1 MTPMRP
7 KGRADALVKFFYLAV
22 KSLSIPTGAKFLVC
36 VVAAVIST
44 QSSLFAGNDSDP
56 QSYWLQQRAIEDQK
70 HSKPPEAKPSPHRP
84 IRDFVPGEAT
94 RSPGTPGGAPIE
106 PKFFVTVVGDSLAVQ
121 IAEGLQD
128 AFLDKPD
135 IAVQRRARESSG
147 LVRDDYYDWAK
158 AAREISEKD
167 KSDVVVIVIGSNDL
181 QSLKD
186 GAEAVDPLSDK
197 WKALYSQRIEA
208 FIAPFRS
215 SQSTVLW
222 LGLPPM
228 RSDAY
233 NADVAKLNE
242 IYRQRLEN
250 SGVKYV
256 DIWEAFADD
265 DGSYNAFGP
274 DISGQNA
281 KLRAADGIHF
291 TKAGARKAAGF
302 LESEIRRVYESASP
316 KNEIA
321 ALPPDI
327 EQAAIDINA
336 QIRQEAGLPPRTG
349 AMIAPSVAPKPAA
362 GPIFSLT
369 SAPLAEDGAL
379 ATRRVDSA
387 QTNHPEVNAN
397 ATPSKGGGANVRP
410 GRSDDFVWP
419 RS

>member
-1 MTPMRP
+1 MRLQ
-7 KGRADALVKFFYLAV
+7 GRSDAVVKFFYAAV
-22 KSLSIPTGAKFLVC
+22 KSLSMPASAGLIVC
-36 VVAAVIST
+36 VMLAMISM

-70 HSKPPEAKPSPHRP
+70 HSKPPEAKPSPRRP

-94 RSPGTPGGAPIE
+94 RTPGAPGGVPIE

-121 IAEGLQD
+121 IADGLQD

-135 IAVQRRARESSG
+135 IAVQRRARDSSG
-147 LVRDDYYDWAK
+147 LVRDDYYDWVK
-158 AAREISEKD
+158 AAHEISEKD
-167 KSDVVVIVIGSNDL
+167 KSDVIVIVIGSNDL

-186 GAEAVDPLSDK
+186 GAETVDPLSDK
-197 WKALYSQRIEA
+197 WKELYSQRIEA

-228 RSDAY
+228 RNDAY

-242 IYRQRLEN
+242 IYRQTLEN

-265 DGSYNAFGP
+265 DGSYDAFGP

-302 LESEIRRVYESASP
+302 LESEIRRVYDSASP

-349 AMIAPSVAPKPAA
+349 AMIAPPVAPKPAA

-369 SAPLAEDGAL
+369 SAPLAEDGML
-379 ATRRVDSA
+379 ARRRVDSDQA
-387 QTNHPEVNAN
+387 MHSELNAN
-397 ATPSKGGGANVRP
+397 TSPSKGGAANARK

>member
-1 MTPMRP
+1 MRP
-7 KGRADALVKFFYLAV
+7 NGRTDALVKFFCASAR
-22 KSLSIPTGAKFLVC
+22 SLSKPRGANFLVC
-36 VVAAVIST
+36 ILLALVCT
-44 QSSLFAGNDSDP
+44 QSSLSAGNDSDP
-56 QSYWLQQRAIEDQK
+56 QSYWLQQRAFEDQK
-70 HSKPPEAKPSPHRP
+70 RSKPPEAKPSPHRV

-94 RSPGTPGGAPIE
+94 RSPGAPGGAPIE

-128 AFLDKPD
+128 AFVDKPD
-135 IAVQRRARESSG
+135 IAIQRRTRDSSG
-147 LVRDDYYDWAK
+147 LVRDDYYDWVK
-158 AAREISEKD
+158 AAHEISEKD

-181 QSLKD
+181 QSMKE
-186 GAEAVDPLSDK
+186 GAEAVDPHSDR
-197 WKALYSQRIEA
+197 WKALYSRRLEA

-228 RSDAY
+228 RNEAY

-242 IYRQRLEN
+242 IYRQTLEN

-265 DGSYNAFGP
+265 DGSYDAFGP

-281 KLRAADGIHF
+281 KLRAADGVHF

-302 LESEIRRVYESASP
+302 LESEIRRVYESTSP

-349 AMIAPSVAPKPAA
+349 AMIAPSVAPRPAA
-362 GPIFSLT
+362 GPIFSLS
-369 SAPLAEDGAL
+369 SAPLAEDGVL
-379 ATRRVDSA
+379 ATRRMDSNQA
-387 QTNHPEVNAN
+387 IHFEMDADTSA
-397 ATPSKGGGANVRP
+397 SKGRGATVRK